1 MSPLPRKRNSTGK
14 RLDLFKFVDDMQ
26 EILMFFSSMQSVG
39 LELTKDM
46 QDTLCKNTWS
56 VFLGLGD

>member
-1 MSPLPRKRNSTGK
+1 MVS
-14 RLDLFKFVDDMQ
+14 
-26 EILMFFSSMQSVG
+26 SSMQSVG

-46 QDTLCKNTWS
+46 QDTLCKNNWS